1 MAYTLANLR
10 TDIRNYTEVDDSVL
24 SDTVLDTIIK
34 NTENSIYREAD
45 SDDNRFYATSNYKL
59 LEIDMSVFHLI

>member
-34 NTENSIYREAD
+34 NTENAIYREAD
-45 SDDNRFYATSNYKL
+45 SDDNRFLCNFKL
-59 LEIDMSVFHLI
+59 TVWE